1 MHLFYIYLLLF
12 NFNNLVKSDS
22 SPNDQFL
29 VYFFLM
35 EDCKICQN
43 YVSEMNDLKDE
54 FESDSIHFTAFFSNP
69 SSSQS
74 KINLFNQKYN
84 FKINSHF
91 DESQTTASS
100 FKITV
105 TPECLV
111 YNLTKK
117 KVLYQGRISDWYA
130 TIGKK
135 RSKINQHDLRN
146 ALLSIQSGHIPL
158 VQRTLA
164 VGCLLTYN

>member
-84 FKINSHF
+84 FKI
-91 DESQTTASS
+91 
-100 FKITV
+100 TV

-146 ALLSIQSGHIPL
+146 ALLSIKSGQIPL